1 MVKKILLIFLLSS
14 QLFALSSLELA
25 KNIVN
30 NSSKK
35 TQLEL
40 LFSGQSYTDSN
51 GNLDIDKI
59 SRILKTNSLLNLALK
74 NSQSLRLNFKAKADA
89 VLFFKIINDALND
102 AGYVY
107 FIPTDLLLKDGEID
121 YTIQVESQY
130 ILDPGTFYTLLKSNS
145 VYIKDI
151 KRVGSYDYE
160 YNLDFNKAQLKT
172 NIDLDLNVPKSLEKP
187 LKDYVLSLKNASS
200 LAIEANEADNWFP
213 KVLFL
218 DKNLNLIKGVKSEV
232 KNNEFLET
240 IPSGA
245 VYAIISDMYSL
256 DNIRRGLKITLK
268 R

>member
-130 ILDPGTFYTLLKSNS
+130 ILDPGTFYTLLKSWGVMIMNTTW
-145 VYIKDI
+145 ILTKQ
-151 KRVGSYDYE
+151 
-160 YNLDFNKAQLKT
+160 NLRQ
-172 NIDLDLNVPKSLEKP
+172 
-187 LKDYVLSLKNASS
+187 
-200 LAIEANEADNWFP
+200 
-213 KVLFL
+213 
-218 DKNLNLIKGVKSEV
+218 
-232 KNNEFLET
+232 
-240 IPSGA
+240 
-245 VYAIISDMYSL
+245 ISIS
-256 DNIRRGLKITLK
+256 I
-268 R
+268 